1 MHAQVGFVIGGLRR
15 QTSTL
20 KPFNPILGET
30 FEAAYEGGARVWA
43 EQISHHPP
51 ISSWQVMDPSGKVG
65 VVTWGPTVAALWLQ

>member
-1 MHAQVGFVIGGLRR
+1 MVGGLRR

-30 FEAAYEGGARVWA
+30 LEAAYESGAHIWA

-51 ISSWQVMDPSGKVG
+51 VSAWELMDAHGKV
-65 VVTWGPTVAALWLQ
+65 VATWLCREACMHA